1 MTDSTKL
8 INSDITLSLHLL
20 NCMKSGFLQVLI
32 CILILH
38 HNIIHLDPF
47 YRKLYELSVN
57 SDNFQLNAFVHYR
70 KIRQG
75 RLFPEP
81 RVHVQI

>member
-1 MTDSTKL
+1 MTGSTKL
-8 INSDITLSLHLL
+8 IKSDITLSLHLL
-20 NCMKSGFLQVLI
+20 SCMRFSFVRVSI

-38 HNIIHLDPF
+38 HNVIHLGPF

-57 SDNFQLNAFVHYR
+57 SDDFQLNAFVYYSKVIKDR
-70 KIRQG
+70 I
-75 RLFPEP
+75 FSEP